1 MRRARWVGALAG
13 TAVVVVLGLVAGCGA
28 GDSLGVVGT
37 SDPGAS
43 TRLTGGS
50 IPGGTGVQLE
60 AYSLPKSGTDG
71 AGSRSASVVASPAA
85 WCWAQLKL
93 ASGRSLWAVT
103 DGAGVAQFV
112 GVPLGSF
119 SLTVWPPFGRSDL
132 SPLTV
137 TAARTDPAAD
147 VLVLGVMGPN
157 GSPDDGA
164 IRLEANDT
172 IVSPGESSDVVANVA
187 SGSVPAAG
195 SSLAWVLET
204 RTGAEL
210 TLDVTNVRHAVI
222 RSGSTRGTALV
233 AGHFGPASS
242 SCTFS
247 LR

>member
-1 MRRARWVGALAG
+1 MVA
-13 TAVVVVLGLVAGCGA
+13 LGLVAGCGA

-37 SDPGAS
+37 SDLGAS

-60 AYSLPKSGTDG
+60 AYSLPKSGSGGTG
-71 AGSRSASVVASPAA
+71 TRSASAAASPAA
-85 WCWAQLKL
+85 WCWAQLKP
-93 ASGRSLWAVT
+93 ANGRPLWSVT
-103 DGAGVAQFV
+103 DSAGVAQFV
-112 GVPLGSF
+112 GVPLGAF
-119 SLTVWPPFGRSDL
+119 SLTVWPPYGRWDL

-137 TAARTDPAAD
+137 TATRTDPEAD

-164 IRLEANDT
+164 IELEADDA
-172 IVSPGESSDVVANVA
+172 IVSAGESSDVVAAVD
-187 SGSVPAAG
+187 SSSVPALG
-195 SSLAWVLET
+195 SSLAWILET

-210 TLDVTNVRHAVI
+210 TLDLGDVRHAII

-233 AGHFGPASS
+233 AGQFGRDSS